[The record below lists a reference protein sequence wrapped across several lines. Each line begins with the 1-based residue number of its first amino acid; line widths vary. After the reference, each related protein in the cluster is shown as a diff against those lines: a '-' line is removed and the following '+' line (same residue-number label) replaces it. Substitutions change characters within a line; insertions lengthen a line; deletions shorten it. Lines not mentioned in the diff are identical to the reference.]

1 MSTVNPVASA
11 TTDIVKKSAGRSLP
25 NKDNDLDINDFL
37 KLLVAQMSNQD
48 PVGGS
53 SSGGGSGT
61 DYIAQLAQFT
71 MLQQLSTL
79 STSMSS
85 SQAYSLIGKYV
96 YLQERPDSQLILGKV
111 DGVVRENGI
120 NCLMVGGETYD
131 MSKVYAVAGG
141 DDEIGGITD
150 DQILESAHLIG
161 KQVTAKVIGSDNNE
175 TTITGTVEKIK
186 VKDGDIY
193 LVVSGQDVKLGDIT
207 EIAGEQPA
215 QTNNI

>member
-1 MSTVNPVASA
+1 MSNINAVTSTTFDEVQNAS
-11 TTDIVKKSAGRSLP
+11 TRSIP
-25 NKDNDLDINDFL
+25 NKSNDLDINDFL
-37 KLLVAQMSNQD
+37 KLLIAQMTNQD
-48 PVGGS
+48 PVGGGSS
-53 SSGGGSGT
+53 SSGSGS

-96 YLQERPDSQLILGKV
+96 YLQESPGAQLIFGKV
-111 DGVVRENGI
+111 DGVVRENGV

-131 MSKVYAVAGG
+131 MSKVYAVADG
-141 DDEIGGITD
+141 DEEIGGVIE
-150 DQILESAHLIG
+150 DQILRSAHLIG
-161 KQVTAKVIGSDNNE
+161 KHVTAKVTGEDGNE

-193 LVVSGQDVKLGDIT
+193 LVVGGRDVELGSLT

-215 QTNNI
+215 